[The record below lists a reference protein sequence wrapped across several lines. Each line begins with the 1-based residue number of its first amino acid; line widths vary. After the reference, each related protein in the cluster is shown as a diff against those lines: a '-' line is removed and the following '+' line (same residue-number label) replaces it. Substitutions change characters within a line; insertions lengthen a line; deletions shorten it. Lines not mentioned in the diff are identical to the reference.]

1 MNFRYLFSMKNY
13 NIPANVTYAI
23 IGAILGVAISLSGT
37 ILIEYIGSIQQK
49 PLVQE
54 FSMVFLFFATPT
66 LFITGLILGIIYA
79 RKYKK

>member
-1 MNFRYLFSMKNY
+1 MKNY
-13 NIPANVTYAI
+13 NIHTSITYAI

-37 ILIEYIGSIQQK
+37 MLIEYIGSIQQK

-54 FSMVFLFFATPT
+54 FSMIFLIFATPA
-66 LFITGLILGIIYA
+66 LFLVGLVFGVIYA